1 MLFTG
6 KDPLKDYRY
15 PVPIFLVPSLFVNGS
30 DGKGYF
36 IVVDPFCIC
45 IGTADE
51 EKKLLPGYLSCT
63 NYNIVYA
70 ETIESLNS

>member
-1 MLFTG
+1 LFTG

-15 PVPIFLVPSLFVNGS
+15 LAPTFFVPSLFVNWS

-36 IVVDPFCIC
+36 IVVDPFCNS

-51 EKKLLPGYLSCT
+51 EKKLLPGYLSCK
-63 NYNIVYA
+63 NYDIVYA